1 VSVTDKKY
9 NLSEKNAM
17 ILLTFVIIARST
29 SFVLSKSM
37 LESMSTFNLLAVRFL
52 LAFLILAV
60 IFPKKLIKM
69 KKRTF
74 LKGLFL
80 GFIYFVVMS
89 FEIMTLNYTA
99 SNVCSFLEHTAV
111 IMVPVFSAMISR
123 KKPAGDVIIGAVL
136 AFLGIGLLSFS
147 SGSEVSG
154 TGVALALS
162 AAFSYAWAIIIT
174 DKVTKEDDALTIGM
188 LQVGFMGLFGLIA
201 SMIFESPHLPQTG
214 TQWAMIIYLA
224 AVCSDFGFTFQTVG
238 QSGCTPEQAGL
249 IAALNPVF
257 SGIFGWIFLN
267 ESLTFYQILGGAV
280 VVFGIILPIAV
291 KLIKNKKQTI

>member
-1 VSVTDKKY
+1 
-9 NLSEKNAM
+9 
-17 ILLTFVIIARST
+17 
-29 SFVLSKSM
+29 
-37 LESMSTFNLLAVRFL
+37 
-52 LAFLILAV
+52 
-60 IFPKKLIKM
+60 
-69 KKRTF
+69 
-74 LKGLFL
+74 
-80 GFIYFVVMS
+80 
-89 FEIMTLNYTA
+89 
-99 SNVCSFLEHTAV
+99 
-111 IMVPVFSAMISR
+111 MISR

-224 AVCSDFGFTFQTVG
+224 AVCSDFGFTFQTIRMHPRTG
-238 QSGCTPEQAGL
+238 GTYRGFE
-249 IAALNPVF
+249 
-257 SGIFGWIFLN
+257 SGIFRDFRMDISQRKPYFLPDSRRRRRCLRN
-267 ESLTFYQILGGAV
+267 NTAYRR
-280 VVFGIILPIAV
+280 
-291 KLIKNKKQTI
+291 KTN